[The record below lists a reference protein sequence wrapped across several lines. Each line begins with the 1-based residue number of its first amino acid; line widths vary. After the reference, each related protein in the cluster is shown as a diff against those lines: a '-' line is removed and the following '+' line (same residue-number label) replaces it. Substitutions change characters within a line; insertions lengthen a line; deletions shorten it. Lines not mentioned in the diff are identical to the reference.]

1 MVALLVD
8 VLLQLLREVAEHV
21 GDGLRDLALVVGV
34 EQRRD
39 ELLEATVE
47 EDGRAA
53 DAEELRDGRV
63 DVDAGAVEGLFLLES
78 GHLAVAADADSRVL
92 LGALGDVRQDDD
104 AARRRRCDLPV
115 LVDFAGDAQVFL
127 VVRDFVE
134 LMVDERARVAAEDH
148 VAAILLLPDGAGV
161 PEAVLVDGL
170 EDQRV
175 LVRLRTA
182 EEIPVVR
189 RRAQLID
196 RDELLVMCGQQ
207 RVDAVGL
214 LRVLRRDGCGRFGH
228 QLLERGD
235 ALRRHRARG

>member
-1 MVALLVD
+1 MLVD
-8 VLLQLLREVAEHV
+8 
-21 GDGLRDLALVVGV
+21 LA
-34 EQRRD
+34 R
-39 ELLEATVE
+39 
-47 EDGRAA
+47 
-53 DAEELRDGRV
+53 
-63 DVDAGAVEGLFLLES
+63 
-78 GHLAVAADADSRVL
+78 
-92 LGALGDVRQDDD
+92 
-104 AARRRRCDLPV
+104 
-115 LVDFAGDAQVFL
+115 DAQVFL

-134 LMVDERARVAAEDH
+134 LVVDERARVAAEDH
-148 VAAILLLPDGAGV
+148 IAAILLLPDGAGM
-161 PEAVLVDGL
+161 PETVLVDGL